1 MNSTE
6 REQHR
11 MARAFD
17 PDELDS
23 DAQRIRRFDEAWLD
37 DLELIRELTRQERQ
51 AEDDRLFAARIA
63 GIEIEMPPDEIRQ
76 MAMLLN
82 DRDDEDDDRLRQTS
96 MANTVSTASFLLG
109 EREDRVKTYD

>member
-1 MNSTE
+1 
-6 REQHR
+6 

-17 PDELDS
+17 PDELDP

-51 AEDDRLFAARIA
+51 AEEDRLFAARMA
-63 GIEIEMPPDEIRQ
+63 GIEIEMPSDELRQ

-82 DRDDEDDDRLRQTS
+82 DRDDEEDDRVRETS
-96 MANTVSTASFLLG
+96 MSITVSTASFLLD
-109 EREDRVKTYD
+109 E